1 MQLAVTPADFRRLE
15 RYLPRGLAPTPDNPL
30 DRAAGYLAQL
40 VLSHR
45 LTPGDKIPMDDIAGR
60 IGASRTPVREALRLL
75 ETEGLVVALPNR
87 GFIMRR
93 MDAEE
98 IRHLYEARDCLES
111 FVARAA
117 FAKRNRAFVQEL
129 RALHRIYADLLVGNG
144 DRRRLGMVVDKAFHL
159 RIAEQAGN
167 PHLTA
172 LLANMFDRLILT
184 RPIEDFPLN
193 RMKEAVDEHAVL
205 LSAFARGSARGV
217 EDAIRNNLHRGAAAI
232 VAHMAS
238 ARDFALP
245 SSR

>member
-1 MQLAVTPADFRRLE
+1 MQLAVSPADFRRLE
-15 RYLPRGLAPTPDNPL
+15 RYLPRGLAAASDNPL

-40 VLSHR
+40 VLSQR
-45 LTPGDKIPMDDIAGR
+45 LTPGEKIPMDDIAER

-93 MDAEE
+93 MDAQE
-98 IRHLYEARDCLES
+98 IRHLYEARDCIES
-111 FVARAA
+111 FVVRAA
-117 FAKRNRAFVQEL
+117 FANRNRPFVQEL
-129 RALHRIYADLLVGNG
+129 RALHRIYAALLAGNG

-159 RIAEQAGN
+159 RIADQAGN
-167 PHLTA
+167 PQLTA

-193 RMKEAVDEHAVL
+193 RMKEAVDEHAAL
-205 LSAFARGSARGV
+205 LAAFARGNAKGV
-217 EDAIRNNLHRGAAAI
+217 EEAIRNNLQRGAAAI
-232 VAHMAS
+232 VAHMAG

-245 SSR
+245 VER